1 MRKTMLAF
9 GAWLVLCMFA
19 TIAAAQGTGRIDGE
33 IIGLDGQPYAD
44 KTVTLKNPDTG
55 QVFTLK
61 TDKNGKFTQLALRS
75 AIYTVTLPDV
85 PYSEKFQVT
94 DGQDNNY
101 KLNLKDVAAASAAA
115 HPEEAKKKEDD
126 ADKFKNMKAH
136 FDAGVA
142 AMAQSDQLRTQ
153 IRTASTDQKSG
164 LQSQRTQVCTTAVT
178 EFSAAA
184 EGVTEKDV
192 KNHAMIL
199 GNLGQAQECAGKYDD
214 AAGSFQKAI
223 DLQPSASYYTGL
235 ATNLANVGAATKDPA
250 AADAKFAAA
259 SDACTKGDALG
270 SASGAAPAAGGA
282 AAPAATDTCW
292 KNLGIVLSNKGALKA
307 AIPPLQKATTIDP
320 KDQQAWYLLGSAYT
334 GTIDTKQEGDK
345 MTYIIPPG
353 TKDAF
358 QKCID
363 LGADNALGQ
372 QCKQTM
378 DGLAAMG
385 GGEDTSVGKRPAK
398 KKS

>member
-1 MRKTMLAF
+1 MRKLMLVF

-19 TIAAAQGTGRIDGE
+19 TMAAAQGTGRIDGE

-44 KTVTLKNPDTG
+44 KAVVLKNPDTG
-55 QVFTLK
+55 QTFNLK

-75 AIYTVTLPDV
+75 AVYTVTLPDIN
-85 PYSEKFQVT
+85 YTEKFQVT

-101 KLNLKDVAAASAAA
+101 KLNLKDVAAATAAA
-115 HPEEAKKKEDD
+115 HPEENKKKEDD

-142 AMAQSDQLRTQ
+142 AMSQSDQLRTQ
-153 IRTASTDQKSG
+153 IRTAAADQKSS

-184 EGVTEKDV
+184 DAAGEKDV

-199 GNLGQAQECAGKYDD
+199 GNLGQADECAGKYPD
-214 AAGSFQKAI
+214 AVSSFQKAI

-235 ATNLANVGAATKDPA
+235 ATNLANVGASAKDPA
-250 AADAKFAAA
+250 EADKNFAAA
-259 SDACTKGDALG
+259 SDACTKGDALP
-270 SASGAAPAAGGA
+270 AATPAAGEK
-282 AAPAATDTCW
+282 APAATNTCW

-307 AIPPLQKATTIDP
+307 AIAPLQKATTIDP
-320 KDQQAWYLLGSAYT
+320 KDQLAWFLLGSAYT
-334 GTIDTKQEGDK
+334 GTIDTKQEGEK
-345 MTYIIPPG
+345 MTYIIPQG
-353 TKDAF
+353 TKDSL

-372 QCKQTM
+372 QCKQTL
-378 DGLAAMG
+378 DGIAAMS
-385 GGEDTSVGKRPAK
+385 GGEDTTVGKRPAK

>member
-1 MRKTMLAF
+1 MRKLMLVF

-33 IIGLDGQPYAD
+33 IIGIDGQPYAE
-44 KTVTLKNPDTG
+44 KTVLLKNPDTG
-55 QVFTLK
+55 QTFTIK

-75 AIYTVTLPDV
+75 AVYIVTLPDIN
-85 PYSEKFQVT
+85 YSEKFQVQ
-94 DGQDNNY
+94 DAQDNNY
-101 KLNLKDVAAASAAA
+101 KLNLKDVAAATAAA

-142 AMAQSDQLRTQ
+142 AMSQSDQLRTQ
-153 IRTASTDQKSG
+153 IRSAPADQKSS
-164 LQSQRTQVCTTAVT
+164 LQTQRTQVCATAVT
-178 EFSAAA
+178 EFSAAS
-184 EGVTEKDV
+184 EGVGEKDV

-199 GNLGQAQECAGKYDD
+199 GNLGQADECAGKYDD
-214 AAGSFQKAI
+214 AATAFQKAI
-223 DLQPSASYYTGL
+223 DLQPSAGYYAGL
-235 ATNLANVGAATKDPA
+235 ATNLANVGASEKDPA

-270 SASGAAPAAGGA
+270 APAGAAPAAGGA
-282 AAPAATDTCW
+282 APGPSDTCW

-307 AIPPLQKATTIDP
+307 AVAPLQKATTIDP
-320 KDQQAWYLLGSAYT
+320 KDQQAWFLLGSAYT
-334 GTIDTKQEGDK
+334 GTIDTKQEGEK

-353 TKDAF
+353 TKDAL

-372 QCKQTM
+372 QCKQTL
-378 DGLAAMG
+378 DGIAAMS
-385 GGEDTSVGKRPAK
+385 GGEDTTVGKRPAK